1 MPVSIDYFTRRTQS
15 RILRFINNNTDSS
28 IADLDSD
35 TINLLNRTIRE
46 SVVNASSS
54 YDSNNFALA
63 YRQDIAGK
71 VFRALRENNISVT
84 SNFVANLSD
93 DLEQLYSDTT
103 MRNYRNAGTFDNISP
118 DDVETPSETLER
130 ISPTTTDAIDEAIEA
145 VESNVDTPE
154 DIAARLNRFP
164 EELDEMAKYLQEA
177 NPTDYPSIQDAK
189 ARIQKAIDEVFIR
202 VKLDDALYPSIELKE
217 VVPSGDML
225 VDFDELIPVLQKFC
239 KEKMYTLNLLFDA
252 GSNSNYF
259 LDNESGMLQPS
270 DQSKINQDFDFD
282 YKNNQ
287 NTRRI
292 IFPEDF
298 AEVEKKL
305 ADLMNAHESSLSDS
319 VRLGFLK
326 NTDGSNGPLF
336 TTAKTK
342 HSRFEDA
349 LRIYRNPQV
358 RAALD
363 RAVGSMSFRFLGGG
377 PVQQS
382 YTSTSSRYGSTIH
395 SLVVEKNGIGA
406 FFKKV
411 LAKPDGERYLELM
424 KKQRYFMALEY
435 VDVNGVSHI
444 INIAEADHRV
454 TADYSHSI
462 GDVSDVVNNKKT
474 GIATSFVTFDPQV
487 TNGYYPNP
495 MGDKVKTLKGLA
507 VRNAVNWFRG
517 LLAVADAD
525 GITLVQSPV
534 NEYVADI
541 YQLGEFLTENENA
554 IVANP
559 GGEVPGLQSSMIR
572 FPNESNELVN
582 GWMAKLAN
590 KEFKYKIEKTD
601 YLWGSPTITS
611 GIATKNKFTDITK
624 SPRHKQL
631 IALSKLIDRHSDML
645 NNPARRKQINVQM
658 LNMALGGRWDEYK
671 IIENMK
677 DTLLNQNGYIFPK
690 SDFNVI
696 SNLILENYE
705 PKALMDLLFRTEGFV
720 EATGINI
727 MDVPGEVAD
736 ELGITKAS
744 LSELGFDVEVRV
756 DKDVISTGPLGKID
770 TGPGQLNIFNNLLM
784 MSDVNLRPN
793 FLEDMGIKYLP
804 DVINE
809 LGSNIPDDAD
819 VDVNDTDS
827 LNEYLKRKIENYV
840 EVGEFEVDSTE
851 VPLTESE
858 RLARGEDIT
867 QPATP
872 EDRPVPEGSRQLQQ
886 RIGMWGVE
894 GTFDDINDG
903 SVILEETAGTY
914 YPEGSYELD
923 SMGSGRVTNY
933 RSGNEQLKLL
943 EELYEVEN
951 RGIIDN
957 IFTQTTHGYDTSRN
971 RLSDKSKHLFVK
983 NLEWAI
989 KNQLGTRTNENVLL
1003 AADIE
1008 FVGTE
1013 SHRGD
1018 IMPVQYYEAGMIYT
1032 TTDADGTIKLHKDFT
1047 TIEVK
1052 SKRGATGNIVHHI
1065 TSNISFGNTQTTI
1078 INTALVKMFKEQGID
1093 IFPSATT
1100 RDYPSRVDS
1109 RMHPVGRVAYSMG
1122 VTDGTISDSNL
1133 SFGTREG
1140 DILRYTETTKTVDEI
1155 VEQTRFIDEE
1165 LELQQQDRQ
1174 VRRVPTD
1181 ISPQPLYNQID
1192 LDIMRVD
1199 VNETISDF
1207 FNLVDKNIDGAVR
1220 LQIKL
1225 PPAPGDEIPLFIDV
1239 TNRTNGVAE
1248 ITRGQEGMSLR
1259 GIEFDGVKF
1268 SNLPDTAIVNYIELL
1283 APDVD
1288 FYNGVVESN
1297 LKRIIPDL
1305 DSFGD
1310 SVINFKNQDLQTGTQ
1325 YDIRQSYD
1333 TVLVNDDNLPRI
1345 YSNYSLSQYSTRDAG
1360 QFYGVP
1366 FNADRVPTNLNPDKK
1381 TLRQLGKAFAQTKTG
1396 KTLGYA
1402 WKAIDIGET
1411 LISKAFQ
1418 QAQKTAI
1425 AAGAVGLGGVAATA
1439 ATVWAIYEIGNL
1451 IVSAMQGIPELHN
1464 VFKKRNEI
1472 LLNGEEWEK
1481 QIVEETFWQDY
1492 GPELLEILQEAGER
1506 SPSEI
1511 LGNAIWSFTLD
1522 NLRRQSEGEVFEDA
1536 LIDDSEE
1543 IDIRQDLWDAKVPDE
1558 YRVQL
1563 MQDNI
1568 DYDKVLTGYYN
1579 NRPDANAFVNRTI
1592 ELANNVYNRDR

>member
-377 PVQQS
+377 PVGAG
-382 YTSTSSRYGSTIH
+382 YSSDSARYGSTIH
-395 SLVVEKNGIGA
+395 SLVVEKNGIGE

-411 LAKPDGERYLELM
+411 LNKPNGERYLELM

-454 TADYSHSI
+454 TADYNHSI
-462 GDVSDVVNNKKT
+462 GDVRDVVNNKKT

-525 GITLVQSPV
+525 GITLVQSPI

-572 FPNESNELVN
+572 FPNENNELVN

-590 KEFKYKIEKTD
+590 QEFKYKIEKTD

-690 SDFNVI
+690 SDFSVI

-744 LSELGFDVEVRV
+744 LSELGFDVGVIAN
-756 DKDVISTGPLGKID
+756 KDGKPVISTGPLGKID

-872 EDRPVPEGSRQLQQ
+872 EDRPVLEGSRQLQQ

-1345 YSNYSLSQYSTRDAG
+1345 Y
-1360 QFYGVP
+1360 
-1366 FNADRVPTNLNPDKK
+1366 
-1381 TLRQLGKAFAQTKTG
+1381 
-1396 KTLGYA
+1396 
-1402 WKAIDIGET
+1402 
-1411 LISKAFQ
+1411 
-1418 QAQKTAI
+1418 
-1425 AAGAVGLGGVAATA
+1425 
-1439 ATVWAIYEIGNL
+1439 
-1451 IVSAMQGIPELHN
+1451 
-1464 VFKKRNEI
+1464 
-1472 LLNGEEWEK
+1472 
-1481 QIVEETFWQDY
+1481 
-1492 GPELLEILQEAGER
+1492 
-1506 SPSEI
+1506 
-1511 LGNAIWSFTLD
+1511 
-1522 NLRRQSEGEVFEDA
+1522 
-1536 LIDDSEE
+1536 
-1543 IDIRQDLWDAKVPDE
+1543 
-1558 YRVQL
+1558 
-1563 MQDNI
+1563 
-1568 DYDKVLTGYYN
+1568 
-1579 NRPDANAFVNRTI
+1579 
-1592 ELANNVYNRDR
+1592 